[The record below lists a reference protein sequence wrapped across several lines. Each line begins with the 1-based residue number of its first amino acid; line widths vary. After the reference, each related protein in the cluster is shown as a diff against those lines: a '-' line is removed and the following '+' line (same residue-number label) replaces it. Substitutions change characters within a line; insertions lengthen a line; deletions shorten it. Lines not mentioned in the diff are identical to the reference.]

1 MIRNILLFFLIFVTC
16 ALTNCNC
23 NSIRGVVNN
32 SSHRKLGT
40 DVATND
46 WLYAGNGVSF
56 PSQNQVVL
64 ESSSSS
70 SSQFGVI
77 LTQDAYN
84 DDDID
89 FQVEYTQTDY
99 PSQTG
104 YQSQI
109 YLFFVPEGT
118 SPDTLLQTDNNFGDF
133 LALTVGNIKSKMC
146 THPQAITMGRTS
158 IR

>member
-1 MIRNILLFFLIFVTC
+1 MRNILLFFLIFVAC
-16 ALTNCNC
+16 ANC
-23 NSIRGVVNN
+23 NSIRGVINN
-32 SSHRKLGT
+32 SHRKLGT
-40 DVATND
+40 NIATSD
-46 WLYAGNGVSF
+46 WLQVGNGVSF
-56 PSQNQVVL
+56 PSENQVVL

-109 YLFFVPEGT
+109 YLFFVPENT
-118 SPDTLLQTDNNFGDF
+118 FPDTLLKQTTI
-133 LALTVGNIKSKMC
+133 LV
-146 THPQAITMGRTS
+146 TS
-158 IR
+158 LH